1 MTRKRQKSPLQHFL
15 DSKIMTALLL
25 VAVVL
30 LSRSVWDR
38 YVIERD
44 MAERRASAESE
55 LQELQERH
63 TSLQEEVEYLSHE
76 RGIEA
81 EMRRQ
86 FDVARPGE
94 QVVVIVDD
102 EREEGEVAGI
112 ATSTSSQPAPWY
124 QFWR

>member
-1 MTRKRQKSPLQHFL
+1 
-15 DSKIMTALLL
+15 MTALLL
-25 VAVVL
+25 VTVVL

-44 MAERRASAESE
+44 MAERRSNAEIE
-55 LQELQERH
+55 IQELQTRH
-63 TSLQEEVEYLSHE
+63 KSLQEEVEYLSHE

-94 QVVVIVDD
+94 QVVIILDN
-102 EREEGEVAGI
+102 EKPEGEVAGI
-112 ATSTSSQPAPWY
+112 ATSTPPQSAPWY